1 MLWEVLQRAD
11 CPKKFTKLI
20 QQFHDGMESHI
31 KVGNLESEPFNVS
44 RGMKQGC
51 IFAPILINVYLRFIT
66 QMLAAQDSPGFGVN
80 INYRKDRSLFGL
92 QKLKACTKIHRAW
105 FLELQYADD
114 YATLSH
120 SLEGLQEAI
129 SKTPS
134 STLDL
139 VLK

>member
-1 MLWEVLQRAD
+1 
-11 CPKKFTKLI
+11 
-20 QQFHDGMESHI
+20 
-31 KVGNLESEPFNVS
+31 
-44 RGMKQGC
+44 MKQGC
-51 IFAPILINVYLRFIT
+51 TLASILFNVKVSFIT
-66 QMLAAQDSPGFGVN
+66 QMLAAQFSPGCGINV
-80 INYRKDRSLFGL
+80 NYRMDRSLFSL
-92 QKLKACTKIHRAW
+92 QKLKDRAETHRAW